1 MCSIV
6 FDLSITTTLDS
17 YVFLSVCVCGGGS
30 SSIRWHVG
38 KASDSA
44 PSRVASYIGNWHGW
58 SRRSLDSLDQPHRH
72 RHSHTPHVTSALL
85 CDVTPLA
92 QGNKKQ
98 VATHEAVIVS
108 SRLVC
113 METELPQKA
122 ACNAWKP
129 ARSFTHATVSLNLG
143 SFPKQKKKR
152 GHGPMHGSA
161 PAAAEDIPFGQI
173 LQRLL
178 VRPLSAFALTP
189 TRLLPA
195 CVMCPVFQLPR
206 TCQCCCQP

>member
-1 MCSIV
+1 MCWIV

-17 YVFLSVCVCGGGS
+17 YVFLAVCGSVRS

-122 ACNAWKP
+122 A
-129 ARSFTHATVSLNLG
+129 
-143 SFPKQKKKR
+143 
-152 GHGPMHGSA
+152 MHGNRREGSRTPRSA
-161 PAAAEDIPFGQI
+161 STSG
-173 LQRLL
+173 
-178 VRPLSAFALTP
+178 VPLN
-189 TRLLPA
+189 
-195 CVMCPVFQLPR
+195 
-206 TCQCCCQP
+206 